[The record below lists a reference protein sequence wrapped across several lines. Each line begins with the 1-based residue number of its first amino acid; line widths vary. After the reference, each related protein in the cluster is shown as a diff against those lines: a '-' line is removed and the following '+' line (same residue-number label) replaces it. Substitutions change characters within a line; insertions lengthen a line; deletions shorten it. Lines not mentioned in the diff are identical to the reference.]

1 MGFQVG
7 NIFVGWI
14 SITLDVI
21 PANTRHRARG
31 FIVTF
36 NHISPFST
44 ISTANFEQVN
54 VSWEYSRRR
63 FIERLES

>member
-7 NIFVGWI
+7 NIFVGGI

-21 PANTRHRARG
+21 PANTRHRAG
-31 FIVTF
+31 VFIVTF
-36 NHISPFST
+36 NHISPFCT

-54 VSWEYSRRR
+54 VSWEYSRRC